1 MIKYFPEAKDALL
14 GMNYQQLKDL
24 LDEALLEIDKG
35 ISNQPDKIAVAEQK
49 KHHPQDSQKHI
60 DSEEDHM
67 KNYLIE
73 FYPELRSK
81 IQGLDILYLRELYR
95 GVKKCEISKEELSRR
110 FDKFERKEAEKS
122 SILELCIQKYPHL
135 ADQLRQ
141 LT

>member
-1 MIKYFPEAKDALL
+1 
-14 GMNYQQLKDL
+14 
-24 LDEALLEIDKG
+24 
-35 ISNQPDKIAVAEQK
+35 
-49 KHHPQDSQKHI
+49 
-60 DSEEDHM
+60 M